1 MFEIDSELLPNFAND
16 TENPE
21 LNLNLAEY
29 YYANK
34 QYAAALSFY
43 LRAAERTENKDI
55 QYYCIIKGGRCLE
68 IPGNRRH
75 TVKTMYC
82 QALSL
87 IPTRP
92 EAYYFL
98 SRANEWS
105 QDWINCYSFADLG
118 LQVADCNTQHN
129 MTVDEYPGIQGLIF
143 QKAISAWWWGKCE
156 EARQL
161 HNLILKEYF
170 SKIDDG
176 HLNAIIGNMRI
187 MYPR

>member
-1 MFEIDSELLPNFAND
+1 
-16 TENPE
+16 
-21 LNLNLAEY
+21 
-29 YYANK
+29 
-34 QYAAALSFY
+34 
-43 LRAAERTENKDI
+43 
-55 QYYCIIKGGRCLE
+55 
-68 IPGNRRH
+68 
-75 TVKTMYC
+75 
-82 QALSL
+82 
-87 IPTRP
+87 
-92 EAYYFL
+92 
-98 SRANEWS
+98 
-105 QDWINCYSFADLG
+105 
-118 LQVADCNTQHN
+118 